1 MAEARR
7 IARLATSQGGYYL
20 DALWA
25 IAAYALDEKDP
36 RLCSRAGDPSNQG

>member
-1 MAEARR
+1 MPEARR

-25 IAAYALDEKDP
+25 VAAYALDEEGP
-36 RLCSRAGDPSNQG
+36 RLCLRPGDPSNQG